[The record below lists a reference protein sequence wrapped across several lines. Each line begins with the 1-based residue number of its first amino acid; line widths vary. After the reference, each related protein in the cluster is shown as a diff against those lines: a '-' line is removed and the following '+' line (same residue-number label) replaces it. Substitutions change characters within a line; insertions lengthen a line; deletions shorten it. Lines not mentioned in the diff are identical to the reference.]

1 MKYNANKYC
10 SKIKFLYCSI
20 SNSSIENYL
29 YSYVCSIQ
37 VEKLN
42 QVSSFRYQSLSSE
55 ELNLGIRMSQIS
67 HFQYHILLNPN
78 LDPVSYMMNYLKRY
92 LNLKTSD
99 FSCKK
104 KKLGKLIACRLVLDF
119 SSTPEELAR
128 QGSQFTKELNSAM
141 GTPFDEVDFFP
152 TDDALRGTHL
162 LPTATFNL

>member
-104 KKLGKLIACRLVLDF
+104 KKKKKTWETYCVSIGLRFFQYPRGVSSPRL
-119 SSTPEELAR
+119 SIHQRA
-128 QGSQFTKELNSAM
+128 
-141 GTPFDEVDFFP
+141 
-152 TDDALRGTHL
+152 
-162 LPTATFNL
+162 